1 MASLKRAARPATP
14 PDMTVS
20 SSESL
25 KEAEL
30 ADKIRK
36 KRKEIKDLEAEL
48 AEEKARRLQESVKK
62 KKVGGLPHS

>member
-1 MASLKRAARPATP
+1 MAPKKRAATPETP
-14 PDMTVS
+14 PNTTVS

-36 KRKEIKDLEAEL
+36 NMKEIEDLEAEL

-62 KKVGGLPHS
+62 KKVSGPPHS